1 MSRKYETFWTNLVR
15 KYHRVEKT
23 PMSVTELEQEIAKL
37 SVKPMSEHEIESIVD
52 AVSRGECPSTEPEPD
67 FDWIEE
73 VDTSSVEEG
82 VLQLNRNKGDT
93 DSDIQKQME
102 EFRKH
107 ALEESNDEKNDVESD

>member
-1 MSRKYETFWTNLVR
+1 MSGKYETFWSDLVR

-23 PMSVTELEQEIAKL
+23 PMSVSELEREIAKL
-37 SVKPMSEHEIESIVD
+37 SVEPMSEREIESIVD
-52 AVSRGECPSTEPEPD
+52 AVSRGECPPAEPEPD
-67 FDWIEE
+67 FDWIGE

-93 DSDIQKQME
+93 DSDIQKQMD

-107 ALEESNDEKNDVESD
+107 ALEESDDEENDVESD